1 MSDIHDDAPVVT
13 EREDRPGEVA
23 AFLEELVDLVEH
35 AKSMPLS
42 SSAIIC
48 ARRGPGAALRGPR
61 SAPGRAA
68 AGPAPPA
75 GQRRAYAVAPSCE
88 AGQLLDEAR
97 AQAAHM
103 VQRTEVVRQARR
115 QAERLVADAE
125 SEARRIRH
133 EADDYV
139 DRKLA
144 AFEIVLDRTIRTV
157 QAGRERL
164 AVVPAAEE
172 EEEESRLGA
181 LGPMG
186 DEAFFDQD
194 TL

>member
-1 MSDIHDDAPVVT
+1 
-13 EREDRPGEVA
+13 
-23 AFLEELVDLVEH
+23 
-35 AKSMPLS
+35 
-42 SSAIIC
+42 
-48 ARRGPGAALRGPR
+48 
-61 SAPGRAA
+61 
-68 AGPAPPA
+68 
-75 GQRRAYAVAPSCE
+75 
-88 AGQLLDEAR
+88 
-97 AQAAHM
+97 M